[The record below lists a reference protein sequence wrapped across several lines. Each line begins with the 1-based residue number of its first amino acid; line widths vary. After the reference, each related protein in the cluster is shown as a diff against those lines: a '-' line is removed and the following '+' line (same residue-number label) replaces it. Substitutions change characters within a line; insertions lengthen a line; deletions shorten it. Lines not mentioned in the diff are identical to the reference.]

1 MSMKK
6 YEHMIYMD
14 RPKSQNHPPMPMAD
28 RAVQFAPFA
37 ALTGF
42 SEKIQVTQ
50 ERHEAEVLESE
61 KGRDMDVDGFDF
73 MQDYG
78 F

>member
-1 MSMKK
+1 MSMDR
-6 YEHMIYMD
+6 YEHMIYME

-42 SEKIQVTQ
+42 SEKIRDTQ
-50 ERHEAEVLESE
+50 ERHEAQVLESE
-61 KGRDMDVDGFDF
+61 KGRDIDLL
-73 MQDYG
+73 
-78 F
+78 